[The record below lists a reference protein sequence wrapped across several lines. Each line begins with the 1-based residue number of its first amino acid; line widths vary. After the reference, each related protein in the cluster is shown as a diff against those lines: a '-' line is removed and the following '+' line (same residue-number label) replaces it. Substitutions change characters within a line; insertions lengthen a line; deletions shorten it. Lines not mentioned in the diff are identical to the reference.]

1 MREAPIFKEETEE
14 KDWAT
19 AIMTEL
25 SLREIKVVTERR
37 MRMLFDAQFEAL
49 RANEDRIVMGWEDEK
64 AQLMRRL
71 AQTETELT
79 ESRRA
84 LAKLE
89 GRYSSVKQ
97 TVTNMTQNYE
107 HLYHQIQQQQMKQQQ
122 NQTPV
127 SALVPGPVAS
137 SISTSSMLSA
147 PAPAPAQVNIGAE
160 RVADATTSLTAG
172 GKAVKTIEQ
181 ERKVDGEAIPA
192 SSSVF
197 AAAEQPSK
205 IKRIL
210 SSRSAAAA
218 VAAAFSAQ
226 SEKKRRLHESASYAQ
241 EKKAKEDKING
252 TSASSG
258 PETEKPPPLIAHEAP
273 LARMPTDTSSSN
285 AGATARQPT
294 LSRPGST
301 GRQRPQGSTKPEPR
315 EQRYV
320 QTNLT
325 KAAREQLPGR
335 TCDDCAA
342 FYRMQKAKGISSQ
355 DIQSVLNT
363 CSRHRQQWSPTTT
376 PEGFWDM
383 SVMSMP
389 TPKPI
394 KKRALD
400 SGGGGGGGGGR
411 GWAQDSDS

>member
-1 MREAPIFKEETEE
+1 VREAPIFKEETEE

-89 GRYSSVKQ
+89 GRYSSIKQ

-107 HLYHQIQQQQMKQQQ
+107 HLYHQMKQQQ

-127 SALVPGPVAS
+127 SAPVPGPVAS
-137 SISTSSMLSA
+137 SISTSSIVSA
-147 PAPAPAQVNIGAE
+147 PASTQVNLAAE
-160 RVADATTSLTAG
+160 RVAGATTSLTAG
-172 GKAVKTIEQ
+172 GKAVKTIEE

-192 SSSVF
+192 SSSVY

-218 VAAAFSAQ
+218 VAAAYSAQ

-273 LARMPTDTSSSN
+273 LARMPADTSSSN

-400 SGGGGGGGGGR
+400 SGGGGGGGGR